1 MAGAGCARILI
12 RENNNLSKIYM
23 ICVCFPDGISMGLI
37 HQAGGLAG
45 NPRRE
50 EKRSM

>member
-1 MAGAGCARILI
+1 MAGVRCTRILI

-37 HQAGGLAG
+37 HQAGGLARD
-45 NPRRE
+45 PRKE
-50 EKRSM
+50 EKKTT